1 MKILIIILF
10 ILFCSQSFFCQ
21 SKKENKINI
30 LGKWALSYSIDDIE
44 AKTIEKRGKSW
55 IYEFLKNDSVCSYSY
70 FQKDS
75 IYPFINDTMFYVIKK
90 KYIVIYVNEE
100 DKKGHYL
107 KIDRL
112 TPTNLDITHYSWE
125 GYKDFYEKIK

>member
-10 ILFCSQSFFCQ
+10 ILFCSQSFFGQ

-30 LGKWALSYSIDDIE
+30 LGKWALSYSINDIE
-44 AKTIEKRGKSW
+44 SETIEKHNKSR
-55 IYEFLKNDSVCSYSY
+55 IYEFLNNDSVYSY

-75 IYPFINDTMFYVIKK
+75 LYPFLKDTMSYVIKK
-90 KYIVIYVNEE
+90 RYIVIYKNKD

-112 TPTNLDITHYSWE
+112 TP
-125 GYKDFYEKIK
+125 